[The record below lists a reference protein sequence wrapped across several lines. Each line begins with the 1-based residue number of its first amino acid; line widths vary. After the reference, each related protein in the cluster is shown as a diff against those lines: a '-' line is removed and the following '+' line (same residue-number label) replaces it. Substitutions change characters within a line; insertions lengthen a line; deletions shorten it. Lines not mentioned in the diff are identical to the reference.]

1 MSNASITVTAIIPP
15 IRGQLSTDGAGAGGA
30 GGVSVSV
37 GAGASGTGE
46 GASSG
51 VGAGGRKTDKI
62 DKGTVLFSLLDSSLS
77 RIWSSSSIIALKM

>member
-30 GGVSVSV
+30 GGVSVGV
-37 GAGASGTGE
+37 GASGTG
-46 GASSG
+46 GGTSSG